1 LDMGSFAG
9 RINATAPIFY
19 VDIWCNSTNFSN
31 FTVGSIALMKRGN
44 CTFAEKVT
52 LANQAKAAG
61 VIIFNNGYQG
71 TDPFIG
77 SFGSMVLPIP
87 AFSLSQELGIAFQEI
102 RNLTLSMIADATLV
116 QVNTTNIIADTPGGI
131 GTSIIVVGSHLD
143 SVPAGPG
150 INDNGSGS
158 SANLELALQLFYGK
172 FAIKNKVRFCW
183 WAAEEKGLLG
193 STYYVSQLNSTE
205 LATIAL
211 NLNFDMLGSPNF
223 FRGVYNGYAA
233 EDVAIRNASG
243 KIQTLFELYF
253 DTYDI
258 THETTPFTGR
268 SDYGPF
274 ITHGIPAGGL
284 FTGAEGMK
292 SMEQRA
298 LYGGIA
304 NAAYDPCYHQACD
317 SIPNINQQVLLE
329 MSQAA
334 AFTLQ
339 TLAQQDNLRSY
350 LVQ

>member
-1 LDMGSFAG
+1 
-9 RINATAPIFY
+9 
-19 VDIWCNSTNFSN
+19 
-31 FTVGSIALMKRGN
+31 
-44 CTFAEKVT
+44 
-52 LANQAKAAG
+52 
-61 VIIFNNGYQG
+61 
-71 TDPFIG
+71 
-77 SFGSMVLPIP
+77 
-87 AFSLSQELGIAFQEI
+87 
-102 RNLTLSMIADATLV
+102 
-116 QVNTTNIIADTPGGI
+116 
-131 GTSIIVVGSHLD
+131 
-143 SVPAGPG
+143 
-150 INDNGSGS
+150 
-158 SANLELALQLFYGK
+158 
-172 FAIKNKVRFCW
+172 
-183 WAAEEKGLLG
+183 
-193 STYYVSQLNSTE
+193 
-205 LATIAL
+205 
-211 NLNFDMLGSPNF
+211 MLGSPNF

-292 SMEQRA
+292 SMEQRD

-317 SIPNINQQVLLE
+317 TIPNINQQVLLE

-339 TLAQQDNLRSY
+339 TLAQQVNLRSY